1 MSSNSTFLG
10 APLTAQSS
18 VGLGAG
24 VQGWLS
30 LEITAEGFS
39 EWVRQLNRIEG
50 FAGRTSFER
59 AVTIGVFP
67 ADHLM
72 KKEKV
77 LDSNQLATVAANLL
91 NQGILESERTSAKR
105 IFRELEANR
114 RVSLTT
120 LKMEDGGTVRM
131 DLSMDATAFNGTL
144 NFSAWRD
151 GVMALVA
158 QLADDLRAEKS
169 LPVFKPIDP
178 PGDATEEEVGL
189 NLIGCVGATTHDG
202 MVNTLMLGIR
212 PDPSRPIVTLR
223 LVYVDPAQFASG
235 SSSS

>member
-1 MSSNSTFLG
+1 MN
-10 APLTAQSS
+10 
-18 VGLGAG
+18 
-24 VQGWLS
+24 
-30 LEITAEGFS
+30 
-39 EWVRQLNRIEG
+39 
-50 FAGRTSFER
+50 
-59 AVTIGVFP
+59 
-67 ADHLM
+67 
-72 KKEKV
+72 KEKV

-91 NQGILESERTSAKR
+91 NQGILEAERTNAKR
-105 IFRELEANR
+105 IFRELEAKR

-131 DLSMDATAFNGTL
+131 DLSLDAAAFNGTL

-169 LPVFKPIDP
+169 LPVFKPIESA
-178 PGDATEEEVGL
+178 DALSTEEAGL

-202 MVNTLMLGIR
+202 TVNTLMLGIR
-212 PDPSRPIVTLR
+212 PDPAKPIVTLR
-223 LVYVDPAQFASG
+223 LVYVDPTQFAPE